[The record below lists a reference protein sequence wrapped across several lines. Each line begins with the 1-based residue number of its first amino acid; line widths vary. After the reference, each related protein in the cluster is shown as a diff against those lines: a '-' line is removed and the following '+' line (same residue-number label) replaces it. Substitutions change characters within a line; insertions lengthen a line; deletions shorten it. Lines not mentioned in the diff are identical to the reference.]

1 MLNSITNHKS
11 CIEPFVQYNGL
22 ETVLQIIENSNDFI
36 ILSFCIKILVN
47 VIQENDEYKL
57 ILIDKKIEDL
67 LKEKWS
73 KIVNLEESSKSL

>member
-11 CIEPFVQYNGL
+11 CIEPFVQYNGI

>member
-1 MLNSITNHKS
+1 M
-11 CIEPFVQYNGL
+11 
-22 ETVLQIIENSNDFI
+22 
-36 ILSFCIKILVN
+36 N